1 MEDLWYTARARLTL
15 CFCPPDIF
23 IPCKNALIMLIT
35 MLWHNYQLVTPF
47 TLRFY
52 ELLIIKRRSLS
63 LLSLPPTTLGS

>member
-1 MEDLWYTARARLTL
+1 
-15 CFCPPDIF
+15 
-23 IPCKNALIMLIT
+23 MLIT